1 MAAGVGKA
9 LGTELGRTVTGN
21 VETALLIV
29 HDFRD
34 HIKSMGSGLTKDIVS
49 QEIRNSL
56 VAGTMAALGTGAPP
70 SYPGSKDKTFKVQF
84 NPSELTLNANSTP
97 VNKIDSS
104 TGQARTIAAEDP
116 KLSLRVKLYFDDM
129 NTADSFMAEKF
140 SSGATAQTIGNIAE
154 GVKSAMGKKH
164 TVQPQVEA
172 LVAALRNPYTRTVSF
187 RWADFSFI
195 GHLHAVHARY
205 TMFSVSGRPVRAE
218 VELMIQHEMD
228 NILLRQWYED
238 FNKAFGGVAGT
249 MTKAQQKVGNILNLN
264 L

>member
-1 MAAGVGKA
+1 M
-9 LGTELGRTVTGN
+9 
-21 VETALLIV
+21 
-29 HDFRD
+29 
-34 HIKSMGSGLTKDIVS
+34 SYGSGGWKGSWHRTGKNRHRKCGNCLADRPRFPGSHQIHG
-49 QEIRNSL
+49 IRLDERHCESRDSEQ
-56 VAGTMAALGTGAPP
+56 P